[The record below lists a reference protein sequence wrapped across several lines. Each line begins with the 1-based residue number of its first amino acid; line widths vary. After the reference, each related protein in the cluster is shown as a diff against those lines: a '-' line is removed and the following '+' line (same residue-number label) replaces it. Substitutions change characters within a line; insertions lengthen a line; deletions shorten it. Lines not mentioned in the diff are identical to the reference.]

1 MEATFKSVGLTSVPT
16 LVADAPSLKE
26 KGELETEIPALA
38 NTKQFRKYVLLT
50 VFCLGQFL
58 DTLNT
63 AAMFP
68 AIPAI
73 SEDIGFTE
81 SDSVWLFA
89 AYQTTFASFLLIVC
103 SRQTIPPELRAD
115 IF

>member
-1 MEATFKSVGLTSVPT
+1 MEATPKSVELTPAPT
-16 LVADAPSLKE
+16 LVADAPSLSEKE
-26 KGELETEIPALA
+26 PEIPALA
-38 NTKQFRKYVLLT
+38 NTKQFRKYILLA

-63 AAMFP
+63 SAMFP

-89 AYQTTFASFLLIVC
+89 AYQATFASFLLIVR
-103 SRQTIPPELRAD
+103 SRPLLR
-115 IF
+115 